1 MHYFTS
7 IGQTIY
13 EYICR
18 FTDELVMDIGGQ
30 EMNDDTIK
38 LLRECEA
45 GIKMGIESLDEVI
58 ESAKDERLKNI
69 LIEGKDQHL
78 ELEGETR
85 ELLRRY
91 NDEGKEPA
99 AMAKMMAKMKS
110 NFKMMAGD
118 ADANI
123 ADLITDGCDM
133 GIKNLNRYINQ
144 YPAADTEVKKLVGK
158 VILAEE
164 SLERSIRPYL

>member
-1 MHYFTS
+1 
-7 IGQTIY
+7 
-13 EYICR
+13 
-18 FTDELVMDIGGQ
+18 
-30 EMNDDTIK
+30 MNDDTIK

-58 ESAKDERLKNI
+58 ESAKDEKLKNI

-85 ELLRRY
+85 EFLRRY

-118 ADANI
+118 VDANI

-133 GIKNLNRYINQ
+133 GIKTLNRYINQ
-144 YPAADTEVKKLVGK
+144 YPAADAEVKKLVGK

-164 SLERSIRPYL
+164 SIERSIRPYL